1 LRHITLSFRSNFF
14 MLRGQP
20 WKKWRSLPSLP
31 CSVY

>member
-1 LRHITLSFRSNFF
+1 

>member
-1 LRHITLSFRSNFF
+1 

-20 WKKWRSLPSLP
+20 WKKWHSLPSLP